1 MNDSSSRGVDFDAT
15 VTGAGG
21 LYPNA
26 ECGRLV
32 L

>member
-1 MNDSSSRGVDFDAT
+1 MCGLSSRGAGFEAM